1 MKQKKYFSS
10 ELKKIFKKELKIIVK
25 ENDKIYDHIKWDS
38 LGNFNILLACEKKFN
53 FRFSNQEFS
62 SINSFKEILKVVKK
76 KIFKDKI
83 ENLFKNLKISRGDNI
98 LVHSNTAGIHQFL
111 DDKKEKN
118 LKFFIDLVLDIIG
131 KKGTLLIP
139 TYNYD
144 FTRGKTFNRKK
155 SPSQVGE
162 LGNFLIKL
170 NSSNRTYEPVFSH
183 IVFGKLKENLFNC
196 NVKEA
201 FGNKSIFNYILNKNF
216 KILCFCCSPASM
228 TFIHFIEK
236 KINVNYR
243 FDKYFKS
250 YSIVNNKKIEA
261 KYKYCVGKKN
271 IDKSLKEKKI
281 YKLLGSKLL
290 MKDFGHFSCS
300 QINTKILFNTVK
312 SKLKKNNRFLINK

>member
-1 MKQKKYFSS
+1 MS
-10 ELKKIFKKELKIIVK
+10 
-25 ENDKIYDHIKWDS
+25 
-38 LGNFNILLACEKKFN
+38 
-53 FRFSNQEFS
+53 
-62 SINSFKEILKVVKK
+62 KK